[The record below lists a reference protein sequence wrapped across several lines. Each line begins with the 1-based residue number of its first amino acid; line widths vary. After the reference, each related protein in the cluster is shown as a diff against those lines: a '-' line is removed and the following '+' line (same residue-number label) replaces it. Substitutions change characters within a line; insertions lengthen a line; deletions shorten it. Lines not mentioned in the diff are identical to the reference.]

1 MLLSC
6 KTFLYFPLILERHA
20 LLINNYKYSNDSEFE
35 ELESM
40 NGMKL
45 LKDILTCSGWIGE
58 LLQIRLFLQAILYAY
73 VYVAQL

>member
-6 KTFLYFPLILERHA
+6 KTFLYFPLILEHHA

-40 NGMKL
+40 NGMKV
-45 LKDILTCSGWIGE
+45 LKDILICSGWIGE
-58 LLQIRLFLQAILYAY
+58 LLQIRLFLQAIFYAY